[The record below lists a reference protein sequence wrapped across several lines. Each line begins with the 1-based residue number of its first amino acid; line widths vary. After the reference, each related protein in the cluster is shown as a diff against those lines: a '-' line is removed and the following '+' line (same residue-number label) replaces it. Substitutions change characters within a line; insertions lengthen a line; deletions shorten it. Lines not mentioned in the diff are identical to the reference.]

1 MQKKV
6 KSRLLD
12 VLIVVLCLSVFTIS
26 IRSFWM
32 DLNSSSTRKD
42 KEEIATIEFK
52 RKIAQ
57 RKFNDRVVW
66 ERLQQNSPL
75 YDYDIIRTADDAAA
89 TVTFKDGTVLEL
101 HENTMLQV
109 SYTEEGLQISVNDGN
124 IEVDT
129 TSATETKKVA
139 LSMENGSVL
148 KLDSGSKISAVSD
161 SGSGDNSF
169 KLQSGNATVTTK
181 TENGKQS
188 AVQTI
193 TSGET
198 VKVAASGEVRKE
210 PLTVTS
216 ISSETKLLA
225 FNNEKTMPVKLA
237 WNTSDAYENK
247 NIKIETSLTKDFSK
261 IEKSYSVAD
270 KNYVNLQS
278 PIGKLYW
285 RAYPEGEIEQAASG
299 RITVDSVKKVVAVSP
314 AKDSLFS
321 YRKDTELPKVSFSW
335 QGNDYADHYKLE
347 VSKSQD
353 LSNPVY
359 AEEINSTQFTVK
371 NLSEGTYFWRVT
383 PYYKVQSIGY
393 GESTGVAS
401 FAIEKREELQPP
413 RLAIPAAGGKL
424 TFNPVKENQVTFQ
437 WKSDVKTADYKLQVS
452 NKKDFST
459 LVYEKESTKTRIT
472 DNFTLESL
480 PAGSYYWKVV
490 RTSAEDD
497 SPMSSEIRRF
507 IVEKYI
513 PGETKLIYPPEN
525 YAAESSKVRTTAFMW
540 KLAADYEEANVQSV
554 VQISPSLK
562 FDRDTKEFSTEEQS
576 LKDVS
581 LVAGSYY
588 WRVGVKTA
596 GSDMTYTSP
605 RALTVLGQLG
615 RPAIISPA
623 ADSTMS
629 IPADNQIKVSWTA
642 VPEADYYKLKVYDSS
657 EKLVAEIGSTKQTSA
672 SVPLSSAATY
682 KCTVQAYTEETE
694 LSPRRSGKTAA
705 VNFTLRAVMPVQLM
719 APANNARIQGLT
731 ALRTPTVLS
740 WKQGDKIEKSQLVL
754 RKLQAN
760 GTYKTVQTIDNPRN
774 QIRLE
779 RLEPGTYKWTIKASG
794 AGGVSLNGATNT
806 FVITAIPELQ
816 APQLRFPTNGGVIGA
831 DYLRENRN
839 ITFTWANV
847 EGATEYKFV
856 LYQKNINGTLKKLY
870 EQKTGR
876 ATELKYK
883 DLASLDVG
891 EFEWNVTA
899 YSYAPDGYEEQKG
912 KASTGNFKI
921 DFALPGKVQT
931 IDPGKLYGI

>member
-26 IRSFWM
+26 IRSFWL

-75 YDYDIIRTADDAAA
+75 YDFDIIRTAEDAAA

-161 SGSGDNSF
+161 AGSGDNSF
-169 KLQSGNATVTTK
+169 KLQSGNATVSTK
-181 TENGKQS
+181 TEDGKQS

-198 VKVAASGEVRKE
+198 VKIAASGEVHKE

-216 ISSETKLLA
+216 IASETKLLA
-225 FNNEKTMPVKLA
+225 FNNEKTLPVKLA
-237 WNTSDAYENK
+237 WNTSDSYENK
-247 NIKIETSLTKDFSK
+247 NIKVETSLTKDFAK
-261 IEKSYSVAD
+261 IEKSYSIAD
-270 KNYVNLQS
+270 KNSVNLQS
-278 PIGKLYW
+278 PVGKLYW
-285 RAYPEGEIEQAASG
+285 RAYPEGELEQAATG
-299 RITVDSVKKVVAVSP
+299 RISVDSVKKVVATSP
-314 AKDSLFS
+314 AKNSVFN
-321 YRKDTELPKVSFSW
+321 YRKETELPKIAFNW
-335 QGNDYADHYKLE
+335 QGNDYADYYKLE
-347 VSKSQD
+347 ISTTQD
-353 LSNPVY
+353 LSNPIY
-359 AEEINSTQFTVK
+359 EEELSSTQFSVK
-371 NLSEGTYFWRVT
+371 NLAEGTYFWRVT
-383 PYYKVQSIGY
+383 PYYKIQSIGY
-393 GESTGVAS
+393 GDSTAVAS
-401 FAIEKREELQPP
+401 FTVEKREELQPP
-413 RLAIPAAGGKL
+413 KLAIPAAGGKL

-459 LVYEKESTKTRIT
+459 VVYEKESSRTRVT

-490 RTSAEDD
+490 RTSTEDD
-497 SPMSSEIRRF
+497 SPMTSEIRRF

-525 YAAESSKVRTTAFMW
+525 FAAESSKLKSSAFMW
-540 KLAADYEEANVQSV
+540 KLSADYEETKVQSV
-554 VQISPSLK
+554 VQISPSAK
-562 FDRDTKEFSTEEQS
+562 FDRDTKEFATEEQS
-576 LKDVS
+576 LKDVN
-581 LVAGSYY
+581 LTAGSYY
-588 WRVGVKTA
+588 WRVGVKPA
-596 GSDMTYTSP
+596 GQDVSYTSP
-605 RALTVLGQLG
+605 RALTVLPQLG
-615 RPAIISPA
+615 RPSITSPA

-629 IPADNQIKVSWTA
+629 IPAEGQIKVSWTA
-642 VPEADYYKLKVYDSS
+642 VPEADYYKLKVYDSA
-657 EKLVAEIGSTKQTSA
+657 EKLVAEISSTKQTSA
-672 SVPLSSAATY
+672 SVPLNTAATY

-705 VNFTLRAVMPVQLM
+705 VNFTLRSVLPVQLT

-731 ALRTPTVLS
+731 ALGNPTFLT
-740 WKQGDKIEKSQLVL
+740 WKQGDKVEKSQFIL
-754 RKLQAN
+754 RKLQSN
-760 GTYKTVQTIDNPRN
+760 GTYKTVQTMENPRN

-779 RLEPGTYKWTIKASG
+779 RLEAGTYQWTIKASG
-794 AGGVSLNGATNT
+794 AGGVSLDGATNT

-816 APQLRFPTNGGVIGA
+816 SPKLSFPTNGRVIGA

-839 ITFTWANV
+839 ITFSWNRV
-847 EGATEYKFV
+847 EGATDYKFT
-856 LYQKNINGTLKKLY
+856 LYQKNKNGTLKKLY
-870 EQKTGR
+870 EEKTGR

-883 DLASLDVG
+883 DLASLDV
-891 EFEWNVTA
+891 
-899 YSYAPDGYEEQKG
+899 
-912 KASTGNFKI
+912 
-921 DFALPGKVQT
+921 
-931 IDPGKLYGI
+931 

>member
-26 IRSFWM
+26 IRSFWL

-75 YDYDIIRTADDAAA
+75 YDFDIIRTAEDAAA

-129 TSATETKKVA
+129 TSAAETKKVA

-181 TENGKQS
+181 TEDGKQS

-198 VKVAASGEVRKE
+198 VKVVASGEVHKE

-237 WNTSDAYENK
+237 WNTSDSYENK
-247 NIKIETSLTKDFSK
+247 KIKVETSFTKDFAR

-270 KNYVNLQS
+270 KNSVNLQS
-278 PIGKLYW
+278 PVGKLYW
-285 RAYPEGEIEQAASG
+285 RAYPEGEIEQAATG
-299 RITVDSVKKVVAVSP
+299 RITVDSVKRVAAVSP
-314 AKDSLFS
+314 AKNSVFN
-321 YRKDTELPKVSFSW
+321 YRKETELPKIAFNW
-335 QGNDYADHYKLE
+335 QGNDYADYYKLE
-347 VSKSQD
+347 ISRTQD
-353 LSNPVY
+353 LSNPIY
-359 AEEINSTQFTVK
+359 EEELSSTQFSVK
-371 NLSEGTYFWRVT
+371 NLTEGTYFWRVT

-393 GESTGVAS
+393 GDSTAVLS
-401 FAIEKREELQPP
+401 FTVEKREELQPP
-413 RLAIPAAGGKL
+413 KLAIPAAGGKL
-424 TFNPVKENQVTFQ
+424 TFNSVKENQVTFQ

-459 LVYEKESTKTRIT
+459 LVYEKESGKTRIT
-472 DNFTLESL
+472 DSFTLDTL
-480 PAGSYYWKVV
+480 PAGTYYWKVV

-497 SPMSSEIRRF
+497 GPMTSEIRKF

-525 YAAESSKVRTTAFMW
+525 FAAESSKLKTSAFMW
-540 KLAADYEEANVQSV
+540 KLSADYEEAKVQSV
-554 VQISPSLK
+554 VQISTSAR
-562 FDRDTKEFSTEEQS
+562 FDRDTKEFTTEEQS

-581 LVAGSYY
+581 LTAGSYY
-588 WRVGVKTA
+588 WRVGVKPA
-596 GSDMTYTSP
+596 GQDVSYTSP
-605 RALTVLGQLG
+605 RALTVLPQLG
-615 RPAIISPA
+615 RPSITSPA

-629 IPADNQIKVSWTA
+629 IPAEGQVKVSWTA
-642 VPEADYYKLKVYDSS
+642 VPEADYYKLKVYDSA

-672 SVPLSSAATY
+672 SVPLNKAAAY

-694 LSPRRSGKTAA
+694 LSPRRSGKTGA
-705 VNFTLRAVMPVQLM
+705 VNFTLRSVLPVQLT

-731 ALRTPTVLS
+731 ALRTPTVLT
-740 WKQGDKIEKSQLVL
+740 WKQGDKVEKSQFVL
-754 RKLQAN
+754 RKLQSN
-760 GTYKTVQTIDNPRN
+760 GTYKTVQSMDNPRN

-779 RLEPGTYKWTIKASG
+779 RLEPGTYQWTIKASG
-794 AGGVSLNGATNT
+794 AGGVSLDGATNT

-816 APQLRFPTNGGVIGA
+816 SPRLTFPTNGRVIGA

-839 ITFTWANV
+839 ITFSWNRV
-847 EGATEYKFV
+847 EGATDYKFT
-856 LYQKNINGTLKKLY
+856 LYQKNKNGTLKKLY

-876 ATELKYK
+876 ATEFKYK

-899 YSYAPDGYEEQKG
+899 YSYASDGFEEQKG

-921 DFALPGKVQT
+921 EFALPGKVQT
-931 IDPGKLYGI
+931 IDPGKLYGE